1 MKTSI
6 EYAFAVLTSWI
17 LTNLISHHLDPHQ
30 SDLTINNNKISMRN
44 HIVTFT
50 RVLLAG
56 AAVLITTDGGLSANP
71 RSLSGRNEPRPC
83 SSGEK
88 YKNCCGRVA

>member
-30 SDLTINNNKISMRN
+30 SDLTHNKIPMRN
-44 HIVTFT
+44 YIVTFT

-56 AAVLITTDGGLSANP
+56 AAVLITTDGALSANP

-83 SSGEK
+83 SSGKK

>member
-6 EYAFAVLTSWI
+6 ECAFAVLTSWI

-30 SDLTINNNKISMRN
+30 SDLTHNKIPMRN
-44 HIVTFT
+44 YIVTFT

-71 RSLSGRNEPRPC
+71 RSLSGRNEPDPAAA
-83 SSGEK
+83 G
-88 YKNCCGRVA
+88 KNTRTAAGAWPES

>member
-6 EYAFAVLTSWI
+6 EYAFAVLTSSI

-30 SDLTINNNKISMRN
+30 SDLTHNKIPMRN
-44 HIVTFT
+44 YIVTFT

-56 AAVLITTDGGLSANP
+56 AAALIATDAALSANP
-71 RSLSGRNEPRPC
+71 GSLSGRNEPRPC